1 MGVWLESVNGLQM
14 EVLIQPYQRRKMD
27 GRQQQ
32 VNKLQRM
39 ADDIL
44 ERGDCFTIKDLDITG
59 VDLIEYGLKR
69 CV

>member
-32 VNKLQRM
+32 VEKLETLVLAVREAIIFIAEFQ
-39 ADDIL
+39 
-44 ERGDCFTIKDLDITG
+44 
-59 VDLIEYGLKR
+59 
-69 CV
+69 